1 MINRLF
7 LSIILVLILS
17 TAHAAA
23 PDIALQT
30 LDGQPRNVNEII
42 GHGKWVIV
50 VFWAH
55 DCRVCASEIHHMNA
69 FHAAHKDRDAIVL
82 GVTID
87 GAALIDRARGFAAT
101 HKLQFMNL
109 VTEPDAE
116 TVERFGGGK
125 FVGTP
130 THYFYDP
137 TGRIV
142 GRKIGPLSGADL
154 EVFIDAFNKSS
165 YATSQTSAQ

>member
-1 MINRLF
+1 MIHRLL
-7 LSIILVLILS
+7 LSITLAALMS
-17 TAHAAA
+17 TAYAAV
-23 PDIALQT
+23 PDIALQE

-42 GHGKWVIV
+42 GQGKWVIV
-50 VFWAH
+50 VLWAH
-55 DCRVCASEIHHMNA
+55 DCRVCASEIHNMND
-69 FHAAHKDRDAIVL
+69 FHAAHKDKDAIVL

-87 GAALIDRARGFAAT
+87 GATLLDRARGFAAT

-109 VTEPDAE
+109 MAEPEVE

-137 TGRIV
+137 IGRIV
-142 GRKIGPLSGADL
+142 GRKIGPLSGEDV
-154 EVFIDAFNKSS
+154 EEFIEAFNKSS
-165 YATSQTSAQ
+165 YAVNRPSTQ

>member
-1 MINRLF
+1 MIHRFL
-7 LSIILVLILS
+7 LSISLAVLMS
-17 TAHAAA
+17 TAHAAV
-23 PDIALQT
+23 PDISLQT
-30 LDGQPRNVNEII
+30 LDGQPRNVNEFI
-42 GHGKWVIV
+42 GKGKWGIV

-55 DCRVCASEIHHMNA
+55 DCRVCASEIHNMNA
-69 FHAAHKDRDAIVL
+69 FHAAHKDKDAIVL

-87 GAALIDRARGFAAT
+87 GAARLDRARGFAAT

-116 TVERFGGGK
+116 IVERFGGGK

-154 EVFIDAFNKSS
+154 EEFIEAFNKSS
-165 YATSQTSAQ
+165 YAVNRPSTQ

>member
-1 MINRLF
+1 MIIRLF
-7 LSIILVLILS
+7 LSMALALILS

-55 DCRVCASEIHHMNA
+55 DCKICASEIHHMNE
-69 FHAAHKDRDAIVL
+69 FHAAHKDKDAIVL

-87 GAALIDRARGFAAT
+87 GVALIDRARGFAAK
-101 HKLQFMNL
+101 HKLQFLNL
-109 VTEPDAE
+109 VTEPE
-116 TVERFGGGK
+116 VEIVEQFGGGK

-130 THYFYDP
+130 THYFYEP

-154 EVFIDAFNKSS
+154 EEFIEAFNKSS
-165 YATSQTSAQ
+165 YTVGRTSAQ

>member
-1 MINRLF
+1 MIHRL
-7 LSIILVLILS
+7 LLIISFAVLVS
-17 TAHAAA
+17 TAYASA
-23 PDIALQT
+23 PDIALQE

-50 VFWAH
+50 VLWAH
-55 DCRVCASEIHHMNA
+55 DCRVCASEIHNMND
-69 FHAAHKDRDAIVL
+69 FHAAHKDKDAIVL

-87 GAALIDRARGFAAT
+87 GVALLNRARGFAAT

-109 VTEPDAE
+109 VSEPEAE
-116 TVERFGGGK
+116 IVERFGGGK

-142 GRKIGPLSGADL
+142 GRKIGPLSGEDV
-154 EVFIDAFNKSS
+154 EEFIEAFNKSS
-165 YATSQTSAQ
+165 YAVNRPSTQ